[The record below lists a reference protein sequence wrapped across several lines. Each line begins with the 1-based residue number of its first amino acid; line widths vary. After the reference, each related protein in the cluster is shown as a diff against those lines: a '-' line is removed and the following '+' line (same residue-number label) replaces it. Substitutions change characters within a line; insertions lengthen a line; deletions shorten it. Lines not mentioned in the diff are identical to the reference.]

1 MEKDLGCVRTLFEQL
16 HRSLCLA
23 TVTMLNLTSVLAFSS
38 KCPQMSHV
46 FLFFQVRHDFASIHT
61 PTFATQIIVFGL
73 FHCDFFEANFQS
85 GRWKY
90 T

>member
-16 HRSLCLA
+16 HQLLCLA
-23 TVTMLNLTSVLAFSS
+23 TVTMLKLTSVLAFSS

-46 FLFFQVRHDFASIHT
+46 FLFVRHDFASIHT
-61 PTFATQIIVFGL
+61 PTFATQILVFGL
-73 FHCDFFEANFQS
+73 FHYNFFEANFQS
-85 GRWKY
+85 GRRKC